1 MCVLLLSGTCYVPDY
16 VLQATPIEESQL
28 LNVDGIINS
37 TGVIVQWKLSK
48 MITVF
53 DSHLSKTASL
63 PGPK

>member
-37 TGVIVQWKLSK
+37 TGVIVYSGICLKR
-48 MITVF
+48 
-53 DSHLSKTASL
+53 SL
-63 PGPK
+63 C